1 MNASHGPSQAE
12 RFSAIFFR
20 VRSVLRR
27 YWWVPLLTLAVGV
40 GVAAF
45 ISSRQE
51 TWYQSSA
58 RLMVS
63 GRVRIDAGNAYSEE
77 GSNFFGT
84 QIELMRSAQ
93 VLEQASARVKSEGR
107 VTPSRISS
115 IDVTT
120 IPNTSIFLL
129 RVTAET
135 SDYSKS
141 FLEAVIEEYIAMKR
155 SMRAEKSETAMSAL
169 TEEMLRAEKEWK
181 TAEEDLERF
190 QQRNSL
196 MILREGENAAAKY
209 LASLNERLAGLQTQ
223 MRLYERLDL
232 DQLRSLQSQ
241 NGKAAGTAPDTEG
254 AAAASVPELL
264 GQGDYLKS
272 RTELQILERKRA
284 QLLENLREGHPEV
297 VALDEQI
304 ATQKRVLDN
313 ARMASQEE
321 YEIKRR
327 SLGSQIKAIEE
338 EMDSWR
344 AKSLEIGALLGEY
357 GKIKSSVERA
367 KALYERLLASMG
379 NVGLTKS
386 LEPDIISVLERPS
399 NPAAVRPGLQ
409 RNLTNGALAGLF
421 LGALILF
428 LLDRS
433 NSQIASPEE
442 FAATFSERVLGLIPS
457 DAKPEAPLQQSD
469 TRHAFAESF
478 YNVRSSLI
486 FLPYDGAMPKI
497 ILITSAVP
505 NEGKSTLSTNI
516 ALSFAFAGSKTLLID
531 GDLRRGATHHRFG
544 LTNETGFAEVLQN
557 KVPWRDAVQQCG
569 TPNLSI
575 LPRGG
580 IIAQP
585 SKYLVHASTDAL
597 LQELYKEYD
606 QVIIDSCPLLAADDT
621 TSLAPKVEAVILVA
635 RLGVVSHRQ
644 VAMALGSLGSR
655 QANVLGVILNGIDS
669 RGTAYNY
676 YSYSSYY
683 NRDQPTEQGV

>member
-20 VRSVLRR
+20 IRSVLRR
-27 YWWVPLLTLAVGV
+27 YWWVPLLTLAAGV

-45 ISSRQE
+45 IASRQE

-63 GRVRIDAGNAYSEE
+63 GRVRIDAGNAWSEE

-93 VLEQASARVKSEGR
+93 VLEAASTRVKSDGR
-107 VTPSRISS
+107 VTPSRIAS

-120 IPNTSIFLL
+120 LPNTSIFLL
-129 RVTAET
+129 KVTAET

-141 FLEAVIEEYIAMKR
+141 FLEAVIEEFIAMKR
-155 SMRAEKSETAMSAL
+155 SMREQKSDTAMSAL
-169 TEEMLRAEKEWK
+169 TEEVLRADKEWK
-181 TAEEDLERF
+181 AAEDDLERF
-190 QQRNSL
+190 QKEHSL
-196 MILREGENAAAKY
+196 VILREGENAAAKY
-209 LASLNERLAGLQTQ
+209 LATLNERLAGLKTQ
-223 MRLYERLDL
+223 LRLYEHLDL
-232 DQLRSLQSQ
+232 DQLRNLQGD
-241 NGKAAGTAPDTEG
+241 NGQPAGAKPAPEGAAGTG
-254 AAAASVPELL
+254 AAELL
-264 GQGDYLKS
+264 GQGDYLRL
-272 RTELQILERKRA
+272 RTELQILERKRG

-297 VALDEQI
+297 LALDEQI
-304 ATQKRVLDN
+304 ATQKRVLEN
-313 ARMASQEE
+313 ARLAGQEE
-321 YEIKRR
+321 FELQRR
-327 SLGSQIKAIEE
+327 SLASQIKAMEE

-357 GKIKSSVERA
+357 NKIKSSVERA
-367 KALYERLLASMG
+367 KGLHERLLASMG

-386 LEPDIISVLERPS
+386 LDPDIISVLERPS

-409 RNLTNGALAGLF
+409 RNLITGALAGLL

-442 FAATFSERVLGLIPS
+442 FAAAFSERVLGLIPS
-457 DAKPEAPLQQSD
+457 DAKPDSPLQQSD

-516 ALSFAFAGSKTLLID
+516 ALSFAFAGSKTLLVD
-531 GDLRRGATHHRFG
+531 GDLRRGAVHHRFG
-544 LTNETGFAEVLQN
+544 LPNEAGFAEVLQG
-557 KVPWRDAVQQCG
+557 KVHWREVVQQSG
-569 TPNLSI
+569 TPNFSV

-585 SKYLVHASTDAL
+585 SKYLVHPSTDAL

-644 VAMALGSLGSR
+644 VAMALGALGSR

-683 NRDQPTEQGV
+683 NRDQPSEQGV